1 MPPLR
6 EKVRKQHVPTAKELK
21 FRLVL
26 GQRIRDLRTPLFSQD
41 EFADAIDVYR
51 SHMSNIER
59 GKSDLKLSTLLRVA
73 EALDMTV
80 GELLDV
86 VEGEQTL

>member
-1 MPPLR
+1 MPLLR
-6 EKVRKQHVPTAKELK
+6 EKARKQRTIAPTELT
-21 FRLVL
+21 FRVAL

-73 EALDMTV
+73 DALEMTV
-80 GELLDV
+80 SELLE
-86 VEGEQTL
+86 VEQS

>member
-1 MPPLR
+1 MSLLR
-6 EKVRKQHVPTAKELK
+6 EKARKQRIPSDAELK
-21 FRLVL
+21 FRIAL

-73 EALDMTV
+73 EALDLTV
-80 GELLDV
+80 GELLVVDV
-86 VEGEQTL
+86 A